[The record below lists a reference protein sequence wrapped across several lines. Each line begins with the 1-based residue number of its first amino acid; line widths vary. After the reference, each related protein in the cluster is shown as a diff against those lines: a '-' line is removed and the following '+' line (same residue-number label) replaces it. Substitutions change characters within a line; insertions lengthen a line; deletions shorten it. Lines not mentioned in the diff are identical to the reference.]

1 MTKLYVR
8 AGSIRAGSS
17 SVSADVSINRSA
29 AGSATAGRAVARR
42 PHRRGQGGRIALVS
56 VILLA
61 ALALVIFPVWYVVVA
76 AFDRV
81 NALGAQNLWP
91 NQPSLHNFQVLWNE
105 DSGFLFK
112 HWFINS
118 LIVSVVVSAATVVF
132 TTMAAFSFS
141 RYRFRGRKPL
151 MQAIVLIQVF
161 PNLLALVA
169 IYLIIT
175 QVGNVVSGLG
185 LNSRGA
191 LILVYLGGILGG
203 NVWLMKGYLDSIP
216 RDLDESAT
224 LDGASQLE
232 IFWRILLPLSRPM
245 LAVIAVLA
253 FVGAYGEFL
262 LASILIPNVGSRT
275 LPAGMQAFVAGGGS
289 TGGDYSARFGAFA
302 AGALIASI
310 PPLILFYSLQGW
322 LVRGLTQGAIKN

>member
-1 MTKLYVR
+1 MADAIPR
-8 AGSIRAGSS
+8 ANVTSVAEAATDRPGADTRTTIRT
-17 SVSADVSINRSA
+17 RSQ
-29 AGSATAGRAVARR
+29 R
-42 PHRRGQGGRIALVS
+42 PRKRGQSGRIALIAMIV
-56 VILLA
+56 VA
-61 ALALVIFPVWYVVVA
+61 ALAFVIFPVWYVIVA
-76 AFDRV
+76 AFDNV
-81 NALGAQNLWP
+81 NGLGAQNLWP
-91 NQPSLHNFQVLWNE
+91 TQPSLDNFRVLWNQE
-105 DSGFLFK
+105 SGFLFRD
-112 HWFINS
+112 WFVNS
-118 LIVSVVVSAATVVF
+118 MVVSIVVSAGTVVF
-132 TTMAAFSFS
+132 TTMAAFAFS

-151 MQAIVLIQVF
+151 MQAVVLIQVF

-175 QVGNVVSGLG
+175 QVGDVFTSLG

-253 FVGAYGEFL
+253 FVGTYGEFL
-262 LASILIPNVGSRT
+262 LASTLIPNVSDRT

-289 TGGDYSARFGAFA
+289 TGGDYSERFGAFA
-302 AGALIASI
+302 AGALVASI
-310 PPLILFYSLQGW
+310 PPLLLFYSLQNW
-322 LVRGLTQGAIKN
+322 LVRGLTQGSIKG

>member
-1 MTKLYVR
+1 MTNPLSR
-8 AGSIRAGSS
+8 AFVAPSTAE
-17 SVSADVSINRSA
+17 
-29 AGSATAGRAVARR
+29 AGSAVERPWTEAAPAARTATRR
-42 PHRRGQGGRIALVS
+42 PRRRGQPGRIALVS
-56 VILLA
+56 LILLA
-61 ALALVIFPVWYVVVA
+61 ALAFVIFPVWYVVVA

-91 NQPSLHNFQVLWNE
+91 NEPSLHNFSVLWNE
-105 DSGFLFK
+105 DGGFLFK

-118 LIVSVVVSAATVVF
+118 IIVSVVVSAATVVF
-132 TTMAAFSFS
+132 TTMAAFAFS

-175 QVGNVVSGLG
+175 QVGNVFSGLG

-262 LASILIPNVGSRT
+262 LASILIPNAENRT
-275 LPAGMQAFVAGGGS
+275 LPAGMQAFVAVGGS
-289 TGGDYSARFGAFA
+289 TGGDYSSRFGAFA

>member
-1 MTKLYVR
+1 MADAVSRTSGLPATLDAPIDRSR
-8 AGSIRAGSS
+8 A
-17 SVSADVSINRSA
+17 NA
-29 AGSATAGRAVARR
+29 ATTARTARGPR
-42 PHRRGQGGRIALVS
+42 KRGQGGRIALVT
-56 VILLA
+56 VIIVA
-61 ALALVIFPVWYVVVA
+61 ALAFVIFPVWYVVVA
-76 AFDRV
+76 AFDKV
-81 NALGAQNLWP
+81 NALGAQSLWP
-91 NQPSLHNFQVLWNE
+91 NEPSLDNFRVLWNQ
-105 DSGFLFK
+105 SGGFLFRD
-112 HWFINS
+112 WFLNS
-118 LIVSVVVSAATVVF
+118 LIISVTVSAGTVVF
-132 TTMAAFSFS
+132 TTMAAFAFS

-151 MQAIVLIQVF
+151 MQGIVLIQVF

-175 QVGNVVSGLG
+175 QVGDVFGALG
-185 LNSRGA
+185 LNTRGG

-216 RDLDESAT
+216 RDLDESAK

-253 FVGAYGEFL
+253 FVGTYGEFL
-262 LASILIPNVGSRT
+262 LALTLIPNVEDRT

-289 TGGDYSARFGAFA
+289 TGGDYSERFGAFA
-302 AGALIASI
+302 AGALVASI

-322 LVRGLTQGAIKN
+322 LVRGLTQGAIKS